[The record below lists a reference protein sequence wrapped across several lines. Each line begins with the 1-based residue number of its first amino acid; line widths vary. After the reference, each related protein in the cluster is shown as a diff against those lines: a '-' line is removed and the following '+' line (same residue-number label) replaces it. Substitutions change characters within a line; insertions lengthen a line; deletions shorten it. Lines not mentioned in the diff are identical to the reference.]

1 MAIAYRPMKT
11 TVASGAARGHR
22 GALLTAAL
30 VACAALLA
38 GCETTAARPSAAEG
52 SQAGESGVTVFG
64 TIDTGV
70 GAVRSS
76 R

>member
-1 MAIAYRPMKT
+1 MNVAITNRSMKT
-11 TVASGAARGHR
+11 TPSGAAGGHCSV
-22 GALLTAAL
+22 LLAAAL
-30 VACAALLA
+30 ACAALLA
-38 GCETTAARPSAAEG
+38 GCETTASRPSTAEG